1 MDMTK
6 PGVQK
11 PHCEPCAS
19 AIALCTGW
27 RPERRV
33 PRPSTVTT
41 CVPSHA
47 YSGKRQAL
55 TARWCTFPASCEE
68 TITVHAPQPP
78 SPQPSF
84 VPERPRPGKGGRR
97 RGVGGDAI
105 RMVLLAFG
113 SRATLRGSRRV
124 ARVGRVVAL
133 HTSQVRQQ
141 AHVRLAGRNLVSFP
155 VHVEHRRVII
165 ARLHRAR
172 WGGRASM
179 SRITMAP
186 LGEIRALGIAFPR
199 VRVRSDETRTA
210 SKTAA
215 RFQRQRGVNARFVS
229 NSDGREASLLGRHNP
244 PRACAWTATGATR
257 TPTRWR
263 LPVV

>member
-1 MDMTK
+1 MHRHKLPPTASSISARVGRPALERKRAYMDMTK

-113 SRATLRGSRRV
+113 SRCDPSRISEGRPGRSGRRASHLAGTSAGSRPPGREEARV
-124 ARVGRVVAL
+124 A
-133 HTSQVRQQ
+133 
-141 AHVRLAGRNLVSFP
+141 
-155 VHVEHRRVII
+155 
-165 ARLHRAR
+165 
-172 WGGRASM
+172 
-179 SRITMAP
+179 SR
-186 LGEIRALGIAFPR
+186 
-199 VRVRSDETRTA
+199 
-210 SKTAA
+210 
-215 RFQRQRGVNARFVS
+215 
-229 NSDGREASLLGRHNP
+229 
-244 PRACAWTATGATR
+244 
-257 TPTRWR
+257 
-263 LPVV
+263 